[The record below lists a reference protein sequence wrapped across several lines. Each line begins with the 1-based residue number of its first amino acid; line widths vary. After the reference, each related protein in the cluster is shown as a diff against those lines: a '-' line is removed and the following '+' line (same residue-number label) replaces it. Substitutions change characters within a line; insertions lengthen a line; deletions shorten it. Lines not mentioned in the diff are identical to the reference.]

1 MRASAGQE
9 VAKPVSRQAQ
19 GQKADSDQ
27 GDGRKTGWQANENKG
42 KKRQIQRQDHCLP
55 QGSPRQKQTPAE
67 VDETRL
73 NPLITRIQ
81 VESRS
86 IPRPGERGRVSRC
99 CLRLA
104 ASGPIPKLARARGH
118 LLCELRNQ
126 RDTSNVMIL
135 MRFWI

>member
-19 GQKADSDQ
+19 GQQAGSDQ

-42 KKRQIQRQDHCLP
+42 KKRQTQRPDHCLP
-55 QGSPRQKQTPAE
+55 QGSPPQKQTPAE

-86 IPRPGERGRVSRC
+86 IPGPRGTGKGVV
-99 CLRLA
+99 LLLA
-104 ASGPIPKLARARGH
+104 IGR
-118 LLCELRNQ
+118 
-126 RDTSNVMIL
+126 
-135 MRFWI
+135 